1 MPSCLVHTGDES
13 VTLSAA
19 TVKRLLDR
27 GDGDAALL
35 YLALLRRQGT
45 VPPRSLAG
53 ELRWDR
59 GRIEAAE
66 AVLRELGLV
75 APAEMPPT
83 PAEEHPTYQQTDVTE
98 RLEGS
103 REFRELIRQVEAKL
117 GKRLTTPDVGVL
129 LGLTDY
135 LGLPSD
141 VVYLLVCHCVER
153 VRHRFGEGRRPGMK
167 QIEKEGYAWARMGI
181 DTQEAAAA
189 YLRTYAQRQGAVP
202 QYMRALQLGERAPA
216 PSEEKYIL
224 SWQEMGF
231 GPEAVSLACDKTIL
245 KCHELKWAYCN
256 GILKRWHEAGLHT
269 VEEIEAKDRPAASR
283 ADAQPPRDADQ
294 EMRRYMQD
302 LHRNRR

>member
-1 MPSCLVHTGDES
+1 M
-13 VTLSAA
+13 
-19 TVKRLLDR
+19 
-27 GDGDAALL
+27 
-35 YLALLRRQGT
+35 
-45 VPPRSLAG
+45 
-53 ELRWDR
+53 
-59 GRIEAAE
+59 
-66 AVLRELGLV
+66 
-75 APAEMPPT
+75 
-83 PAEEHPTYQQTDVTE
+83 
-98 RLEGS
+98 
-103 REFRELIRQVEAKL
+103 EAKL

-135 LGLPSD
+135 LGLPAD

-153 VRHRFGEGRRPGMK
+153 VRRRFGEGRRPGMK

-231 GPEAVSLACDKTIL
+231 GPEAVALACDKTIL

-256 GILKRWHEAGLHT
+256 GILKKWHEAGLHT
-269 VEEIEAKDRPAASR
+269 VEEIEAKDRPAARR
-283 ADAQPPRDADQ
+283 ADAQPPGDTDQ

>member
-35 YLALLRRQGT
+35 YLALLRRH
-45 VPPRSLAG
+45 RALAG

-66 AVLRELGLV
+66 TALRELGLV
-75 APAEMPPT
+75 APAETPPA
-83 PAEEHPTYQQTDVTE
+83 PAEERPVYQRADVAE
-98 RLEGS
+98 RLEHS
-103 REFRELIRQVEAKL
+103 KAFQALTRQVEVKL
-117 GKRLTTPDVGVL
+117 GKKLTTPDVGIL

-135 LGLPSD
+135 LGLPEG

-153 VRHRFGEGRRPGMK
+153 VQRRFGEGRRPGMK

-181 DTQEAAAA
+181 DTQAAADA
-189 YLRTYAQRQGAVP
+189 YLRTYAQRQGVLP
-202 QYMRALQLGERAPA
+202 QYMKALQLGDRPPA

-224 SWQEMGF
+224 AWQEMGF
-231 GPEAVSLACDKTIL
+231 GPEAVALAYDKTVL

-256 GILKRWHEAGLHT
+256 GILKKWNEAGLHT
-269 VEEIEAKDRPAASR
+269 VEEIQAGDRPAARRGDQQS
-283 ADAQPPRDADQ
+283 PRDTET
-294 EMRRYMQD
+294 EMRRYMQE